1 MTKKI
6 DLIIVAAGKG
16 SRMGGN
22 IPKALLEVGGEVCL
36 TSTLRK
42 IANKFDNVYILT
54 NNAIQGVWDDYFA
67 SKTFG
72 ADIAGHITNVP
83 INSGLGDGHA
93 VMSGM
98 ISIADDE
105 NAKLAEN
112 VIVCWGDVYF
122 PDPELIDE
130 LILNTSSATGV
141 IPVVKE
147 DNPYVTILVD
157 DDMNCQSA
165 DFSKWNECHPTGFH
179 DLSVFK
185 FNTTQLYIAL
195 SILHC
200 TFWKNG
206 RYITPGGEL
215 SLLYT
220 FHTFYNATIDNESE
234 TAVPALKV
242 YESDYTTY
250 SFNTPEE
257 IKEIEKKIGYKS

>member
-1 MTKKI
+1 MNKNI

-22 IPKALLEVGGEVCL
+22 IPKALLKVGSEVCL

-42 IANKFDNVYILT
+42 IANNFDNVYVIT
-54 NNAIQGVWDDYFA
+54 NNAIQGVWEDYFLRVELDA
-67 SKTFG
+67 
-72 ADIAGHITNVP
+72 AIPHNIINVP

-93 VMSGM
+93 VLSGLT
-98 ISIADDE
+98 SICDSNEVKLADD
-105 NAKLAEN
+105 

-122 PDPELIDE
+122 PDSELIDE
-130 LILNTSSATGV
+130 LILNTSSRTGI

-147 DNPYVTILVD
+147 SNPYVTILVD

-165 DFSKWNECHPTGFH
+165 DFSKWNECHPNGFH

-185 FNTTQLYIAL
+185 FNSSLLHTMLDM
-195 SILHC
+195 LHC
-200 TFWKNG
+200 AFYKNG

-215 SLLYT
+215 SLLYS
-220 FHTFYNATIDNESE
+220 FHAFYNASNEE
-234 TAVPALKV
+234 CPALKV

-257 IKEIEKKIGYKS
+257 VLAIENKIGYNHG

>member
-1 MTKKI
+1 MTKNI

-22 IPKALLEVGGEVCL
+22 IPKALLKVGGEVCL

-42 IANKFDNVYILT
+42 IASKFNNVYILT
-54 NNAIQGVWDDYFA
+54 NNAIQSVWDDYF
-67 SKTFG
+67 STII
-72 ADIAGHITNVP
+72 ADETIPIHIINVP

-93 VMSGM
+93 VMSGL
-98 ISIADDE
+98 ISISEDVDAVLSD
-105 NAKLAEN
+105 N

-122 PDPELIDE
+122 PDLELIDE
-130 LILNTSSATGV
+130 LILNTSSSTGI

-147 DNPYVTILVD
+147 SNPYVTILVD

-179 DLSVFK
+179 DLSIFK
-185 FNTTQLYIAL
+185 FNTLRLHDVL
-195 SILHC
+195 SVLHC
-200 TFWKNG
+200 AFWKNG

-220 FHTFYNATIDNESE
+220 FHAFYNNADNI
-234 TAVPALKV
+234 VPALKV
-242 YESDYTTY
+242 YESDYITY

-257 IKEIEKKIGYKS
+257 VKEIENKIGYKS